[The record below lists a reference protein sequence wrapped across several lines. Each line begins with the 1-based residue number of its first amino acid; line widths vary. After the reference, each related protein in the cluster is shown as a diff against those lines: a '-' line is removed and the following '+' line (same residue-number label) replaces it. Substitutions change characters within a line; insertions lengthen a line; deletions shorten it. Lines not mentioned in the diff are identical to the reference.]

1 MCDSTPRINTNCSM
15 VTPQIVCDT
24 YNYTIYNI
32 SSHVSNGTL
41 TLITSGIYYFN
52 FTEGKGDYI
61 IQLCDGTTREVYVKA
76 DEENNMIFGITIIVP
91 LILGLMFLFI
101 AYSLDDSH
109 NILKIFLMLLSIV
122 TFIIS
127 MQFASMSI
135 SFFYSFTE
143 MIEVLT
149 DYTLSAV
156 IILFI
161 LLVYFFIVGI
171 RWYVKKMKMKKEEE
185 DNPYE

>member
-1 MCDSTPRINTNCSM
+1 
-15 VTPQIVCDT
+15 
-24 YNYTIYNI
+24 
-32 SSHVSNGTL
+32 
-41 TLITSGIYYFN
+41 
-52 FTEGKGDYI
+52 
-61 IQLCDGTTREVYVKA
+61 
-76 DEENNMIFGITIIVP
+76 
-91 LILGLMFLFI
+91 
-101 AYSLDDSH
+101 
-109 NILKIFLMLLSIV
+109 
-122 TFIIS
+122 